1 MSGPGK
7 RSSQTPLTWMLI
19 GTGFYLFC
27 NLFLPWHTPILQSGD
42 QVYFWMD
49 AQRMLHGERAYV
61 DFFQYTPP
69 GTDLFFLALFKLFG
83 ARIWVLNVAVII
95 LGVAL
100 SFVCFQVA
108 RQIMESRVVLLCT
121 AMYLVAIFSKPLTA
135 THHWFSVLF
144 LMSAVSVILSN
155 QSSARVAFAGGFL
168 ALSFFFTHTHGIV
181 ALAAIAIWLGWRASA
196 PPTLTQ
202 KTTVKRKV
210 VVQSAILCLSFLLT
224 VSALYAH
231 FLATAG
237 LRRVWYQQVTYV
249 YKYAVQ
255 GLAIP
260 NLGMPAPIAWHNWA
274 AIGMPLVVA
283 VLLPVVYVVS
293 LYRAVHGSLSTDAD
307 RNNALVSLVGLFL
320 FVEVALSPNWLRI
333 YAVSMPGIIAGVY
346 LATRLQRGAR
356 QVLALLAFG
365 TACLSLLLIWSR
377 QHHTYVTT
385 SLPAGSVAISGDQY
399 EEVYWI
405 AEHTHSGDYFFQ
417 AAWPGLYI
425 PLGLRN
431 PLFLDTVGT
440 IDQTRPDDVAAAIRQ
455 LDQKQVR
462 YILFSARLDAPEP
475 PPPGDHLEPLRAYL
489 HSHYDAVKSFNAGN
503 TIWARKSF

>member
-1 MSGPGK
+1 MRSSTK
-7 RSSQTPLTWMLI
+7 RSSQTPFTWI
-19 GTGFYLFC
+19 GIGAAFYLFC

-100 SFVCFQVA
+100 SLVCFQIA
-108 RQIMESRVVLLCT
+108 RQTMESRVALLCT
-121 AMYLVAIFSKPLTA
+121 AMYLVAIFSKPLNA

-144 LMSAVSVILSN
+144 LMSAVSVLLSN
-155 QSSARVAFAGGFL
+155 QSSVRMAIAGGFL
-168 ALSFFFTHTHGIV
+168 ALSFLFTHTHGIV
-181 ALAAIAIWLGWRASA
+181 ALAAITIWLAWRAFEA
-196 PPTLTQ
+196 PALAHQPTI
-202 KTTVKRKV
+202 KRPV
-210 VVQSAILCLSFLLT
+210 VMQSAILCLSFVLT
-224 VSALYAH
+224 VFALYAH
-231 FLATAG
+231 FLASAG
-237 LRRVWYQQVTYV
+237 VRRLWYQQVTYV

-255 GLAIP
+255 GFAIP

-274 AIGMPLVVA
+274 AIGMPLAVA
-283 VLLPVVYVVS
+283 MLLPVVYVVS
-293 LYRAVHGSLSTDAD
+293 MYRAVRGDLSTDAD

-333 YAVSMPGIIAGVY
+333 YAVSLPGIIAGVY
-346 LATRLQRGAR
+346 LAACLQRSSR
-356 QVLALLAFG
+356 QIIALLTFG

-385 SLPAGSVAISGDQY
+385 LLPAGSVAISGDQY
-399 EEVYWI
+399 DEVSWI
-405 AEHTHSGDYFFQ
+405 AGHTHPGDYFFQ

-440 IDQTRPDDVAAAIRQ
+440 IDQTRPDDIAAAIRQ
-455 LDQKQVR
+455 LDQRQVR
-462 YILFSARLDAPEP
+462 YILWSARLDASEP
-475 PPPGDHLEPLRAYL
+475 PRPGDHLEPFRVYL
-489 HSHYDAVKSFNAGN
+489 HSHYDPVKSLNAGD

>member
-1 MSGPGK
+1 
-7 RSSQTPLTWMLI
+7 MLI
-19 GTGFYLFC
+19 GTAFYLFC

-49 AQRMLHGERAYV
+49 AQRMLHGELAYV

-69 GTDLFFLALFKLFG
+69 GTNLFFLALFKLFG
-83 ARIWVLNVAVII
+83 ARIWVLNVAVIV

-108 RQIMESRVVLLCT
+108 RQIMESRVALLCT
-121 AMYLVAIFSKPLTA
+121 AMYLVAIFSKPLNA

-144 LMSAVSVILSN
+144 LMSAVSILLSN
-155 QSSARVAFAGGFL
+155 QSRFRVACGGGFL

-181 ALAAIAIWLGWRASA
+181 ALAGVTIWLACRVYA
-196 PPTLTQ
+196 PPTPTHQ
-202 KTTVKRKV
+202 PTVKRQV
-210 VVQSAILCLSFLLT
+210 VVQATILCLSFLLT
-224 VSALYAH
+224 VSVLYAH

-237 LRRVWYQQVTYV
+237 LRRLWYQQVTYV

-255 GLAIP
+255 GFAIP
-260 NLGMPAPIAWHNWA
+260 NLGMPAPIAWHNSA
-274 AIGMPLVVA
+274 AIGMPLAVA
-283 VLLPVVYVVS
+283 VLLPIAYLFS
-293 LYRAVHGSLSTDAD
+293 LYRAVNGDLSTDAG

-346 LATRLQRGAR
+346 LAARLQRGAR

-365 TACLSLLLIWSR
+365 TACLSLLLTWSR
-377 QHHTYVTT
+377 QHHAYVTT

-399 EEVYWI
+399 EEVHWI
-405 AEHTHSGDYFFQ
+405 ADHTHPGDYFFQ

-425 PLGLRN
+425 PLDLRN
-431 PLFLDTVGT
+431 PLFLDTVGP

-462 YILFSARLDAPEP
+462 YILWSARLDAPEP
-475 PPPGDHLEPLRAYL
+475 SRPGDHLGPLRAYL
-489 HSHYDAVKSFNAGN
+489 HSHYDPVKSFNTGS
-503 TIWARKSF
+503 TIWARKLF